1 MEGMRL
7 GRGNAIGYK
16 EDSSSFNR
24 VKLWWKENDRWRG
37 GSLGRR
43 KEDRGGDWVEG
54 RRMGGEEKVGWRGGG
69 WVEGM
74 RLSHKVKIVKG

>member
-37 GSLGRR
+37 GS
-43 KEDRGGDWVEG
+43 WVEG
-54 RRMGGEEKVGWRGGG
+54 RRGGG
-69 WVEGM
+69 WVEGKRM
-74 RLSHKVKIVKG
+74 GRGEVG